1 MIFKCRCCGSIVDEK
16 PSYLAEGFS
25 ELAYDMEW
33 LEVGQPVPPLEEHIW
48 LRANKMPEVGER
60 RFIKV
65 GPPFSQEIGS
75 RFNILYSPA
84 LSSNNGWEEYPGEIS
99 DSAVVG
105 CVFEK
110 TVGAD
115 EFCAWIEVT
124 VESVIPFPE
133 LHKHY
138 PRRKVSSLFKG
149 GFGEYAKLS
158 FCWQNWEFYT
168 FSAQGDC
175 GEWRLIFIDSE
186 GKRHLLMFYE
196 WGWHGGFVQLGNAV
210 LE

>member
-1 MIFKCRCCGSIVDEK
+1 MVFKCRCCNSIVDEK
-16 PSYLAEGFS
+16 PSLADGFS

-33 LEVGQPVPPLEEHIW
+33 LEVGQPVPPLEEHVW
-48 LRANKMPEVGER
+48 LRSDKIPEVGER

-65 GPPFSQEIGS
+65 RPPFSQNIGDS
-75 RFNILYSPA
+75 FNVLYSPA
-84 LSSNNGWEEYPGEIS
+84 LSSNNGWEEYPEELS
-99 DSAVVG
+99 SSAVVG
-105 CVFEK
+105 CVYEK

-124 VESVIPFPE
+124 VENVIPFPE
-133 LHKHY
+133 LYKHY
-138 PRRKVSSLFKG
+138 PCRKVSSLFEG

-158 FCWQNWEFYT
+158 FRWQNWEFYT

-196 WGWHGGFVQLGNAV
+196 WGWHDGFVQLGNAV
-210 LE
+210 QE